1 MIKNYSFDV
10 AHINA
15 KLFVPLTLFFHPA
28 LVRPFLFIPVFTSIS
43 NCHIL
48 KELFQ
53 QLNLKGLTLLNF
65 QKKVG
70 SYSVYWLYLLI
81 EELILI
87 FITNPHPSSLD
98 STISGGK
105 HGPS

>member
-28 LVRPFLFIPVFTSIS
+28 LVQPFLFIPVFTSIS

-48 KELFQ
+48 KELF
-53 QLNLKGLTLLNF
+53 
-65 QKKVG
+65 
-70 SYSVYWLYLLI
+70 
-81 EELILI
+81 
-87 FITNPHPSSLD
+87 
-98 STISGGK
+98 
-105 HGPS
+105 